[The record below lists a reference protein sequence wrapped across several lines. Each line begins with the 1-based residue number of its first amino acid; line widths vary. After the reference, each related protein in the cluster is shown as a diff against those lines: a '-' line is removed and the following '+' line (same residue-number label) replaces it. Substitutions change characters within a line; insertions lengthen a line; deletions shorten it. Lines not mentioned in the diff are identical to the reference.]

1 MTAITG
7 PAASA
12 VEALE
17 PCERALL
24 SVLRLWPRGA
34 AEAAVAD
41 RAGLDATTA
50 AAALRRLG
58 DAGLVVSSEETPP
71 ARHHHER
78 IMFWRLA
85 GASATAALMAHVPR
99 PDPAQRRDPQGPVPD
114 EFWHHFCSGS
124 DPADLR
130 LPRDATLVGC
140 RLIESF
146 DSEARSWVLSHFTV
160 EQLTACHSRYPD
172 PSSEAPK
179 LIAAAI
185 EALTSHAAY
194 KDDDRPHIA
203 RVAFDGVPVTVMR
216 DLRGFV
222 EGHATQLAAP
232 SVVGGIAVRSVPDL
246 MATKLEVIQHRRQG
260 RDYIDIAAMDRAGAC
275 PIEDGLRYH
284 KQRHAPT
291 VTYEETLRIAQLAT
305 SAPPADP
312 DPAFNHHLTE
322 AANHLATRRRAILDW
337 ALQSGQ
343 RPRPPQ
349 PDPPAHEL

>member
-1 MTAITG
+1 MPKPATLTQEARTTRRTRTRQNRRHAVGESLSPLSPAATTLDAVASPTAITATTV

-17 PCERALL
+17 PCEKAIL

-34 AEAAVAD
+34 AEAAVAE

-71 ARHHHER
+71 ARRQHER
-78 IMFWRLA
+78 IVFWRLA
-85 GASATAALMAHVPR
+85 DASVTAALMARVPR
-99 PDPAQRRDPQGPVPD
+99 HDPAQRRGPQGPVPD
-114 EFWHHFCSGS
+114 EFWHHFWSGS

-185 EALTSHAAY
+185 EALT
-194 KDDDRPHIA
+194 
-203 RVAFDGVPVTVMR
+203 
-216 DLRGFV
+216 
-222 EGHATQLAAP
+222 
-232 SVVGGIAVRSVPDL
+232 
-246 MATKLEVIQHRRQG
+246 
-260 RDYIDIAAMDRAGAC
+260 
-275 PIEDGLRYH
+275 
-284 KQRHAPT
+284 
-291 VTYEETLRIAQLAT
+291 
-305 SAPPADP
+305 
-312 DPAFNHHLTE
+312 
-322 AANHLATRRRAILDW
+322 
-337 ALQSGQ
+337 
-343 RPRPPQ
+343 
-349 PDPPAHEL
+349 